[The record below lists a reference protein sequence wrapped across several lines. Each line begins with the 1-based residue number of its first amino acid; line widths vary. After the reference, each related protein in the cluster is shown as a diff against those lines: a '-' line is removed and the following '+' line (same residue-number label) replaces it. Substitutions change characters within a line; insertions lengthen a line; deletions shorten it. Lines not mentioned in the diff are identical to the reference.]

1 MEKKTNKNDLEY
13 RLNQIKNRNS
23 EKASKEENNSKKAKE
38 KDNISF
44 DFISLKDKVKM
55 DNAPELKEIKDLD
68 KNIQTIKEGFSSA
81 SSNNAVITKEKFLN
95 FIKQANEMSQNYER
109 QLQYYSIYSGKYNT
123 KDLIISES
131 KEKNFYFFP
140 DRKKAFSRE
149 VKQLK
154 NEIKGNK
161 DATELERIQK
171 IYQEKLDQL
180 FDENSNLNKVLE
192 KMSNT
197 VVISFQ
203 NRIQELFDENTILK
217 KKNGEM
223 EEKLLK
229 VKRIFEENNRFYD
242 EINIKD
248 TEIVELNKQQILF
261 MNKHEKA
268 VVEIQNL
275 NNKIK
280 SNEEKIK
287 ELIKNNKEKIDEIN
301 KLKNILDQ
309 KENTIKE
316 KNEKITEQEKQMKL
330 LLEDNIKWEQKYN
343 DSVKEIENF
352 KKFAMWDLDLIQSF
366 KKIDKLTEELNSTK
380 QSLEKTSEENA
391 QYKEKNDILEKDL
404 QKTKTSEEKLIK
416 ENEELNIMKGK
427 YDKMVLKVKD
437 YIEIKKENE
446 NYKKEIPAMKV
457 EYETK
462 IINDKNNFENE
473 IEKIKSKHENE
484 IKEIKMKN
492 NENINNI
499 KAEHLKNINKLEDQ
513 IQTLKDK
520 ISILNDQINKKD
532 KAYEEINAQINK
544 KNEIMN
550 NLKTSYDNL
559 INKLKISE
567 EKLAQ
572 YEQAKKNQKSVF
584 DEEEEDNKTN
594 NKNDNDNNTN
604 DKDKEKENTKQEN
617 NSNEKEKVSTTFDQ
631 FLFTKEVL
639 NDYLY
644 CLYLLETGISIQ
656 NLVSNLMGNL
666 SLYSHYAFKL
676 SRIGASASNCPLNSI
691 QNEFLEDIFFVSFDK
706 YLSKKILF
714 EKDEIYENGSL
725 KAKFSKVDFQDFDQD
740 TINEIC
746 LELINKNIMTKLKS
760 PKTLS
765 QLSQLFNTKYSKKF
779 DFPNSSLNDFLSK
792 DILPQVQKRIL
803 RYNKSTIDEMRT
815 LVELSLHNLKGG
827 KIMIEGIELYSF
839 EKFFEQYNNYNN
851 ITERNLKIDLENPNF
866 EKREA
871 VDNLKHSLKYY
882 YPQIIKLDKCFQ
894 DENKI
899 NVAYL
904 NRVMASINYYQMN
917 LTQLTIT
924 NNKLNKVF
932 NNIILT
938 SIKLMKTLI
947 YLNLSNNNM
956 TDNNIKELF
965 EYVKQNTTLKILIL
979 NKNNLIPSCGYYLAD
994 AFKKNTTIEV
1004 LHLSQNN
1011 LTQNGLDSF
1020 LNILAHDNTT
1030 LKELDL
1036 SYNNFVFNDFKTLS
1050 NYLNLN
1056 PSLKSL
1062 DISGN
1067 KFDPPSSNIIGVTL
1081 NKVENLE
1088 KIKLNS
1094 CGITDET
1101 APQVLIYLN
1110 ESNIKHLE
1118 IDDNEFGPMAPMI
1131 ILKKVQISKKLKYIS
1146 FQKLEFQ
1153 PYFVDMVIQ
1162 ALNANNSIEKIN
1174 LKQNNIK
1181 QEDLEKFVDVT
1192 NKLKHV
1198 KIILS
1203 KDLLPENYS
1212 EVIKGNKNI
1221 ILQ

>member
-1 MEKKTNKNDLEY
+1 MKNDLEN
-13 RLNQIKNRNS
+13 RLNQIRDKNIINTQND
-23 EKASKEENNSKKAKE
+23 KNNKE
-38 KDNISF
+38 KEHDNKSL
-44 DFISLKDKVKM
+44 DFNSLKDKVKM
-55 DNAPELKEIKDLD
+55 DNAPELKEVKDLD
-68 KNIQTIKEGFSSA
+68 KNIKSIKEGFSSA
-81 SSNNAVITKEKFLN
+81 SGGNAAITKEKFLH
-95 FIKQANEMSQNYER
+95 FIKQANEMSQNYEK
-109 QLQYYSIYSGKYNT
+109 QLQYYSMYSGKYNT
-123 KDLIISES
+123 KDLTITES
-131 KEKNFYFFP
+131 KDKSFYFFP

-149 VKQLK
+149 VKQIK
-154 NEIKGNK
+154 NQVIGNK
-161 DATELERIQK
+161 GEEKELERIQK
-171 IYQEKLDQL
+171 IYQEKIDQL
-180 FDENSNLNKVLE
+180 FDENSNLNRVLE

-223 EEKLLK
+223 EEQLMK
-229 VKRIFEENNRFYD
+229 VKFIFEENNRFFD
-242 EINIKD
+242 EINMKD
-248 TEIVELNKQQILF
+248 NEIIELNRQQILF

-268 VVEIQNL
+268 VVEIINL
-275 NNKIK
+275 NDTIK
-280 SNEEKIK
+280 LKEKTINELQKK
-287 ELIKNNKEKIDEIN
+287 LNEKIDEIG
-301 KLKNILDQ
+301 KLNNTLEQ
-309 KENTIKE
+309 KDNLLNE
-316 KNEKITEQEKQMKL
+316 KNEKIKEQEKQLKL

-343 DSVKEIENF
+343 ESVKEIENF

-366 KKIDKLTEELNSTK
+366 KKIETLTNDLETTK
-380 QSLEKTSEENA
+380 KNLEKTSEENSK
-391 QYKEKNDILEKDL
+391 YKETNKILEENL
-404 QKTKTSEEKLIK
+404 EKTTKSEERLTK
-416 ENEELNIMKGK
+416 ENEELKIIKGK
-427 YDKMVLKVKD
+427 YDKLVIKVKD
-437 YIEIKKENE
+437 YLEIKKENE
-446 NYKKEIPAMKV
+446 NYKKEIPAMKI

-462 IINDKNNFENE
+462 IINDKNNFEAE
-473 IEKIKSKHENE
+473 IEKIKSNHENE

-499 KAEHLKNINKLEDQ
+499 KMENQKNINKLEDQ

-520 ISILNDQINKKD
+520 ISILNEEINKKD
-532 KAYEEINAQINK
+532 KAIEDLNEQINK
-544 KNEIMN
+544 KNEIMS

-559 INKLKISE
+559 INKLKNAE

-572 YEQAKKNQKSVF
+572 YELSKKNQKSVF
-584 DEEEEDNKTN
+584 DDEDNDDKNIEENN
-594 NKNDNDNNTN
+594 NK
-604 DKDKEKENTKQEN
+604 KEKENEN
-617 NSNEKEKVSTTFDQ
+617 DVETQNNNATEKEKISTTFDQ
-631 FLFTKEVL
+631 FSFTKEVL

-676 SRIGASASNCPLNSI
+676 SRIGASASNSPLNVI
-691 QNEFLEDIFFVSFDK
+691 QNEFLEDIYFVSFDK

-714 EKDEIYENGSL
+714 NKDTVYENGAL
-725 KAKFSKVDFQDFDQD
+725 TKKLSKIAFEDFDQD

-779 DFPNSSLNDFLSK
+779 DFPNSSLSEYLSK

-815 LVELSLHNLKGG
+815 LVELSLHNLKNG
-827 KIMIEGIELYSF
+827 KILVEGIEVYSF
-839 EKFFEQYNNYNN
+839 EKFFEQYNNYKN
-851 ITERNLKIDLENPNF
+851 ISERNLKIDMENPDF

-882 YPQIIKLDKCFQ
+882 YPQIIKLDNCFH
-894 DENKI
+894 DESKI
-899 NVAYL
+899 NFAYV
-904 NRVMASINYYQMN
+904 NRVMASINYYQTN

-924 NNKLNKVF
+924 NNKLNKIF
-932 NNIILT
+932 NNSILT
-938 SIKLMKTLI
+938 GIKLMKTLV
-947 YLNLSNNNM
+947 YLNLSNNNFNE
-956 TDNNIKELF
+956 NNIKELF
-965 EYVKQNTTLKILIL
+965 EYIKQNTTIKILIL
-979 NKNNLIPSCGYYLAD
+979 NKNNLLPSYGYYLAD

-1004 LHLSQNN
+1004 FHLSQNN

-1030 LKELDL
+1030 LKELDI
-1036 SYNNFVFNDFKTLS
+1036 SYNNFVFNDFKILS
-1050 NYLNLN
+1050 NFLNMN

-1088 KIKLNS
+1088 KLKLNS
-1094 CGITDET
+1094 CGITDEI
-1101 APQVLIYLN
+1101 ASQLLIYLN

-1118 IDDNEFGPMAPMI
+1118 IDDNDFGPMAPML

-1146 FQKLEFQ
+1146 FQKMEFQ

-1162 ALNANNSIEKIN
+1162 AVNMNNSIEKVN
-1174 LKQNNIK
+1174 LKQNSIK
-1181 QEDLEKFVDVT
+1181 IEDLEKFVDVT

-1198 KIILS
+1198 KFIFS
-1203 KDLLPENYS
+1203 KDLMPENAS
-1212 EVIKGNKNI
+1212 QIVKGNKNI
-1221 ILQ
+1221 LLQ